1 MQTNHANYA
10 LLYILWLVSGEPIS
24 GWLLVYCILSPHCR
38 FRFAGRMIG
47 LCIVHQF
54 LMDAFFTRPFYKM
67 LLRE

>member
-1 MQTNHANYA
+1 MQSDTR
-10 LLYILWLVSGEPIS
+10 
-24 GWLLVYCILSPHCR
+24 ILSFGSVPYGISVLAADGSRISDCR

-47 LCIVHQF
+47 LCIVHQY